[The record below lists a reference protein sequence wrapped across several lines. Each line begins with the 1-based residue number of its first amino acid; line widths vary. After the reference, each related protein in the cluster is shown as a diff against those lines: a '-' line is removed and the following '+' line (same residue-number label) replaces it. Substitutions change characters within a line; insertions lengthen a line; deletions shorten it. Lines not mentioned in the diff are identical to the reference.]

1 VLEAFY
7 TSVQGA
13 GVKTCFKAAV
23 GALKSFLKA
32 FFPKAGGPVTK
43 FFGGPVTKFFGEVS
57 I

>member
-23 GALKSFLKA
+23 GALKSFSKA

-43 FFGGPVTKFFGEVS
+43 FFGEVS